1 MISKYLLTYI
11 HIKTLV
17 DEDIL
22 NFDNY
27 VYR

>member
-17 DEDIL
+17 DKDIL